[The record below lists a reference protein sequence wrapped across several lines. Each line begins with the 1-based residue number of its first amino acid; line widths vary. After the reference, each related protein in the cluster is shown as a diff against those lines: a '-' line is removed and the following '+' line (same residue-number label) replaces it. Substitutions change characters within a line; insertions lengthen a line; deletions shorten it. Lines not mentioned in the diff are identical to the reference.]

1 MMGVS
6 SPLISDISSA
16 QFFCT
21 VAVVTPSTAGEWRF
35 QVCFTYCHQFAVSVA
50 LQTLPPSWERR
61 LLSLPDSGLRAS
73 KPTGS
78 RSS

>member
-1 MMGVS
+1 MMGVP
-6 SPLISDISSA
+6 SPLIPDIGSA

-21 VAVVTPSTAGEWRF
+21 VAVAAPSTAGEWRLQF
-35 QVCFTYCHQFAVSVA
+35 CSTYCCQFAASGA

-73 KPTGS
+73 KPTGR
-78 RSS
+78 RSP